1 MNYYE
6 ILELSKTA
14 SQDEIKSAYRKMV
27 SLVHPDKGG
36 SAMLFRLV
44 QQAYDVLSDPDKRK
58 QHDSDLAGS
67 TGGGRQPGGQY
78 NQQQNRQQSGS
89 NTSQS
94 ESNYIRVEDAYK
106 RWKENRNRVAMPRE
120 QSIAAGGVRKMIRDS
135 VLFSQS
141 NLKQGDVD
149 FGFCSNCGWSTQYF
163 AFFRVRPLELSDAT
177 SPGVK
182 IMKQGENLGWC
193 KHCKKSLGIFREE
206 VVENWSEKKWLHEEI
221 RIDKDDLLFFFNL
234 PLGWQIHLGLIP
246 IRAAF
251 GSVVEGSAR
260 NEFGLESLKVL
271 DEFSGKILTP
281 TKWRSVMGHW
291 KSNDLSKNRTGLM
304 RNFDLS
310 T

>member
-1 MNYYE
+1 VNYYE

-135 VLFSQS
+135 VIFSQS

-193 KHCKKSLGIFREE
+193 KHCKKSLGIFRE

-221 RIDKDDLLFFFNL
+221 RIDKDDLLFF
-234 PLGWQIHLGLIP
+234 LIC
-246 IRAAF
+246 
-251 GSVVEGSAR
+251 
-260 NEFGLESLKVL
+260 
-271 DEFSGKILTP
+271 
-281 TKWRSVMGHW
+281 H
-291 KSNDLSKNRTGLM
+291 
-304 RNFDLS
+304 
-310 T
+310 